1 MNLYMDASVCIF
13 HSQIVIISSL
23 IRIKHMYT
31 NSLAVP
37 VSLISKAVPV
47 IGHKTLKHKVID
59 SVLYRDYSN
68 FFQHLSQPSTTIFF
82 LPATRVNSRNILNL
96 LQIDFPPEFT
106 LLLKIQGIRKGDRF
120 HTNNIY
126 RYTPYLLN
134 MPAEFAFIVH
144 VHAFTTCKD
153 LETFFFFLIAFG
165 I

>member
-1 MNLYMDASVCIF
+1 MWMQVCVYIF
-13 HSQIVIISSL
+13 HSQIVIISTL
-23 IRIKHMYT
+23 IRIKYMYT

-47 IGHKTLKHKVID
+47 IGHKTLNHKVID
-59 SVLYRDYSN
+59 SVLYWGYSN
-68 FFQHLSQPSTTIFF
+68 FFQHLSQPCRTIFF

-120 HTNNIY
+120 HTKANIY

-144 VHAFTTCKD
+144 VHALTTGKD
-153 LETFFFFLIAFG
+153 LETLFF
-165 I
+165 